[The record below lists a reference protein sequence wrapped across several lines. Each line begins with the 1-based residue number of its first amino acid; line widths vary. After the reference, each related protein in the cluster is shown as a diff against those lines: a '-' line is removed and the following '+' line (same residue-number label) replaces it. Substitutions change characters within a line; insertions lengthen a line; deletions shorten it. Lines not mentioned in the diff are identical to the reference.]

1 MSNSGTTEKLTRLLN
16 LLERGRRLHYENAN
30 TLAARVLRGRLP
42 AKTPAMA
49 DLVYRAVQLVFAL
62 TFIEER
68 GYLAGQHYDTFT
80 DQLFAQ
86 VAGPH
91 AQRVHGLVTTYA
103 QSLPEPARFSAVIA
117 QDLCASLLGKVE
129 PAYAQ
134 ALGGTA
140 AAMQR
145 TTQLY
150 CAMTF
155 DDRTMVARLQ

>member
-1 MSNSGTTEKLTRLLN
+1 MSKTGTPEQLTRLLN
-16 LLERGRRLHYENAN
+16 LLERGRRLHYDNAN

-49 DLVYRAVQLVFAL
+49 DLVYCAVQLVFAL

-68 GYLAGQHYDTFT
+68 GYLGGAYDAFT
-80 DQLFAQ
+80 DQLFSK
-86 VAGPH
+86 VAGAH
-91 AQRVHGLVTTYA
+91 AQRVHGLISTYA

-117 QDLCASLLGKVE
+117 QDLCAALLGKVE
-129 PAYAQ
+129 PAYVQ

-140 AAMQR
+140 GAMQR

-155 DDRTMVARLQ
+155 GDRAMVAKLE